1 MSSSL
6 MEPLAAKRLKLA
18 MDNIHNSEIPNQD
31 IKQPDWSLLPFT
43 VLRHIY
49 SFSSNKDRYNM
60 SLTCKT
66 WLEPFVAPEIWRSLT
81 FRFDRNQ
88 DLYVTRFLK
97 RILPVSLRH
106 LNIDFKEADKGII
119 VSEIDSLECVK
130 LVIRHRIIH
139 QVKNLVSLRLANI
152 GRFTKNWPEDR
163 KRKDLVMLVKC
174 FIEMQTDLQVFNLSC
189 AGLDL
194 ETGRK
199 MMLKLGLNCG
209 SNVHKLVIDDFISND
224 YEGNE
229 DFVDMMDKSLLE
241 PLRYFTKLTS
251 LTVSFNNLCGNVL
264 GVLTTSGCLNCMR
277 IFVVNVADPIRI
289 SSRRWRNLQTACPQ
303 LQIYFTFVNST
314 TSQNF
319 VKILK
324 PGIPLTGIKWNVEKG
339 FQEENWVERT
349 ITECLSH
356 VATKFKDSLRHV
368 RVSLQVADESEAII
382 FNDIM
387 KKLRPFVRHHLCSMR
402 VLRVV
407 CV

>member
-194 ETGRK
+194 ETA
-199 MMLKLGLNCG
+199 
-209 SNVHKLVIDDFISND
+209 
-224 YEGNE
+224 
-229 DFVDMMDKSLLE
+229 
-241 PLRYFTKLTS
+241 

-387 KKLRPFVRHHLCSMR
+387 KKCLQLETLSINVPDNRVAKFKQILTRHLSFNYYRLGKNSLRTLIFNRQPE
-402 VLRVV
+402 VLVELSSYSNMNSYV
-407 CV
+407 PLLDTTYAQ